1 MALLG
6 TYIDAGA
13 QCLASG
19 LTCYTHSLPTI
30 PDFAVCQILSQ
41 GANAASIPAFLESRA
56 TTLVV
61 WRNGNGVGINAEQM
75 LLFAHSIIR

>member
-13 QCLASG
+13 ACLASG
-19 LTCYTHSLPTI
+19 LTCISHSLPTI
-30 PDFAVCQILSQ
+30 PDFCVSQILSA
-41 GANAASIPAFLESRA
+41 GANAASVPIFLESRA
-56 TTLVV
+56 ATLVV
-61 WRNGNGVGINAEQM
+61 WRNGNGAGINAEHM